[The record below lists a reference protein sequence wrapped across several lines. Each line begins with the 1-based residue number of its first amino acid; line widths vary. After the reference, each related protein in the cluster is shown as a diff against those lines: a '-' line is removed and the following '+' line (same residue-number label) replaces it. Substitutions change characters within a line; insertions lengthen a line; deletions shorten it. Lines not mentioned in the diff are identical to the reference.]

1 MSLNPQQSETP
12 QSSSFLAQQ
21 TTGGH
26 GGPPPPHRPAAKVA
40 VHPKRPS
47 GQGREGPSDVGQARG
62 SELGNLYRDVD
73 AERSEGLLFWSGG
86 VWKWRGGRGKWEGTA
101 GLFSG

>member
-73 AERSEGLLFWSGG
+73 AEGSGSGG
-86 VWKWRGGRGKWEGTA
+86 VEGENGRVQLDCSVGRGD
-101 GLFSG
+101 